1 MPRRAPTRLSED
13 LNMVAKKVAD
23 TSPDVPAAKRA
34 KILPEDDGN
43 EGEVGIAERVG
54 GENGRQPQ
62 LAVSNAAGSNGPEG
76 ANAPDE
82 GAEKGEDIVE
92 NVMRDENDIGAQ
104 EPEEQDENPP
114 ASPRSEPAANAFG
127 PGGFQ
132 EDAPE
137 EGEKRV
143 PIGDASA
150 DAAGSPVEP
159 AKEPEGNTVDQEQSA
174 GAQPVVAANSADAS
188 GPSDAAAPDNTLRTA
203 QHAILLR
210 QQAIKYKGCCQVDDC
225 LNPRK
230 QPTANSRMP
239 LTCAEHNGMLSLT
252 YGGEASRECQACR
265 AFHPVSAFDRDNKT
279 CETRLLRKKLRY
291 RAKTLQ
297 QRDEHRGQ
305 VGKQKARRHE
315 AALQAVAAATAQ
327 PGVGVGLGQFS
338 HLQGP
343 AGFMLPFGGKFL
355 GVAHKDGGADALAA
369 ARESIASVNPYGMF
383 PGLAHMPFGQGA
395 VEGSAAAAASAFA
408 ASFGSGLGSD
418 DNKIA
423 IPQPGGINLQSLAG
437 FPTRSNPAELAESSP
452 AAAQAYLAALVQG
465 NTGLSALALQGAGL
479 PGGIPGLAG
488 LQNPDVLANL
498 ARQNNLQEQVAAL
511 RANHM
516 LRIAQ
521 AAEMQASVAMA
532 NSRSTGGDIL
542 NRQNLYPHLASDPAQ
557 AGCSIM

>member
-1 MPRRAPTRLSED
+1 MPWRTPTRLSED
-13 LNMVAKKVAD
+13 LNMVVAKKVAD

-34 KILPEDDGN
+34 KILSEDDGN

-62 LAVSNAAGSNGPEG
+62 LAVSNAAGSNGPKG

-114 ASPRSEPAANAFG
+114 AWPRSEPAFG
-127 PGGFQ
+127 PGGCQ

-150 DAAGSPVEP
+150 DVAGSPVEP
-159 AKEPEGNTVDQEQSA
+159 AKEPESNTMDQEQSA
-174 GAQPVVAANSADAS
+174 GARPVVAANSADAS

-297 QRDEHRGQ
+297 QREEHRGQ

-343 AGFMLPFGGKFL
+343 AGFMLPFGGKFP
-355 GVAHKDGGADALAA
+355 GVADKDGGAGALAA
-369 ARESIASVNPYGMF
+369 PRESIASVNPYGMF

-423 IPQPGGINLQSLAG
+423 IPQPGGINLQTLAG

-452 AAAQAYLAALVQG
+452 AVAQAYLAALVQG

-479 PGGIPGLAG
+479 PGGIHGLAG
-488 LQNPDVLANL
+488 LQNPEVLANL

-521 AAEMQASVAMA
+521 AAEMQASVAIA